1 MNAADVKVFNRSL
14 PVDYKHS
21 DVIHMVVDQKGTFKY
36 PVDGLWYFKM
46 GKYEVTNAEY
56 ASFLL
61 LQLNDDGTAVLGQA
75 YSSDDLESLRNSIDT
90 EKLTPEQKT
99 FLDGMKAN
107 DVLAMN
113 GWYTMKPNADGS
125 MVLCVSYEV
134 MYPTD
139 TRIMSI
145 ASYVKEVSADRMLIF
160 SGDTSDDGK
169 PMFDE
174 VLSVEKSSVKPGT
187 LYDQSLIMALPK
199 KDGN

>member
-1 MNAADVKVFNRSL
+1 MTMKKLIYFLALEAALLLGASCDKE
-14 PVDYKHS
+14 S
-21 DVIHMVVDQKGTFKY
+21 DNVPLYVNTWMLNVS
-36 PVDGLWYFKM
+36 
-46 GKYEVTNAEY
+46 ES
-56 ASFLL
+56 SFLL

-113 GWYTMKPNADGS
+113 GWYTMKPNTDGS
-125 MVLCVSYEV
+125 MVLCVSFEV

-199 KDGN
+199 KDHN

>member
-1 MNAADVKVFNRSL
+1 MKKLIYSIFAIA
-14 PVDYKHS
+14 
-21 DVIHMVVDQKGTFKY
+21 VVAMTCACEK
-36 PVDGLWYFKM
+36 DGSEKDGSKLYVNTWMLNVSKP
-46 GKYEVTNAEY
+46 
-56 ASFLL
+56 SFLL

-134 MYPTD
+134 MFPTE
-139 TRIMSI
+139 TRLMSI

-160 SGDTSDDGK
+160 SGETSDDGE

-174 VLSVEKSSVKPGT
+174 VPSVEKSSVKPGT
-187 LYDQSLIMALPK
+187 LYDQSLIMALPTK
-199 KDGN
+199 AENN

>member
-1 MNAADVKVFNRSL
+1 MKKLIYSIFA
-14 PVDYKHS
+14 
-21 DVIHMVVDQKGTFKY
+21 ITVVAMTCACEK
-36 PVDGLWYFKM
+36 DGSEKDGSKLYVNTWMLNVSKP
-46 GKYEVTNAEY
+46 
-56 ASFLL
+56 SFLL
-61 LQLNDDGTAVLGQA
+61 LQLNDDGTAVLGQS

-107 DVLAMN
+107 DVLARN

-134 MYPTD
+134 MFSTE
-139 TRIMSI
+139 TRLMSI
-145 ASYVKEVSADRMLIF
+145 ANYVKEVSADRMLIF
-160 SGDTSDDGK
+160 TGETSDDGE

-187 LYDQSLIMALPK
+187 LYDQSLIMALPTK
-199 KDGN
+199 AENN

>member
-1 MNAADVKVFNRSL
+1 MKKLIYSIFAIA
-14 PVDYKHS
+14 
-21 DVIHMVVDQKGTFKY
+21 VVAMTCACEK
-36 PVDGLWYFKM
+36 DGSEKDGSKLYVNTWMLNVSKP
-46 GKYEVTNAEY
+46 
-56 ASFLL
+56 SFLL
-61 LQLNDDGTAVLGQA
+61 LQLNDDGTAVLGQS

-134 MYPTD
+134 MYPTE
-139 TRIMSI
+139 TRMMSI

-160 SGDTSDDGK
+160 SGETSDDGE

-174 VLSVEKSSVKPGT
+174 VPSVEKSSVKPGT

-199 KDGN
+199 KAENN

>member
-1 MNAADVKVFNRSL
+1 MKKLIYSIFA
-14 PVDYKHS
+14 
-21 DVIHMVVDQKGTFKY
+21 ITVVAMTCACEK
-36 PVDGLWYFKM
+36 DGSEKDGSKLYVNTWMLNVSKP
-46 GKYEVTNAEY
+46 
-56 ASFLL
+56 SFLL
-61 LQLNDDGTAVLGQA
+61 LQLNDDGTAVLGQS

-134 MYPTD
+134 MYPTE
-139 TRIMSI
+139 TRLMSI

-160 SGDTSDDGK
+160 SGETSDDGE

-174 VLSVEKSSVKPGT
+174 VPSVEKSSVKPGT
-187 LYDQSLIMALPK
+187 LYDQSLIMALPTK
-199 KDGN
+199 AENN

>member
-1 MNAADVKVFNRSL
+1 MKKLIYSIFAIA
-14 PVDYKHS
+14 
-21 DVIHMVVDQKGTFKY
+21 VVAMTCACEK
-36 PVDGLWYFKM
+36 DGSEKDGSKLYVNTWMLNVSKP
-46 GKYEVTNAEY
+46 
-56 ASFLL
+56 SFLL

-125 MVLCVSYEV
+125 MVLCVSYEF
-134 MYPTD
+134 MYPTE

-145 ASYVKEVSADRMLIF
+145 ANYVKEVSADRMLIF
-160 SGDTSDDGK
+160 TGETSDDGE

-174 VLSVEKSSVKPGT
+174 VPSVEKSSVKPGT
-187 LYDQSLIMALPK
+187 LYDQSLIMALPTK
-199 KDGN
+199 AENN

>member
-1 MNAADVKVFNRSL
+1 MKKLIYSIFAIA
-14 PVDYKHS
+14 
-21 DVIHMVVDQKGTFKY
+21 VVAMTCACEK
-36 PVDGLWYFKM
+36 DGSEKDGSKLYVNTWMLNVSKP
-46 GKYEVTNAEY
+46 
-56 ASFLL
+56 SFLL
-61 LQLNDDGTAVLGQA
+61 LQLNDDGTAVLGQS

-134 MYPTD
+134 MFPTE
-139 TRIMSI
+139 TRLMSI

-160 SGDTSDDGK
+160 SGETSADGE

-174 VLSVEKSSVKPGT
+174 VPSVEKSSVKPGT

-199 KDGN
+199 KAENN

>member
-1 MNAADVKVFNRSL
+1 MKKLIYSIFAIA
-14 PVDYKHS
+14 
-21 DVIHMVVDQKGTFKY
+21 VVAMTCACEK
-36 PVDGLWYFKM
+36 DGSEKDGSKLYVNTWMLNVSKP
-46 GKYEVTNAEY
+46 
-56 ASFLL
+56 SFLL
-61 LQLNDDGTAVLGQA
+61 LQLNDDGTAVLGQS

-134 MYPTD
+134 MFPTE
-139 TRIMSI
+139 TRLMSI

-160 SGDTSDDGK
+160 SGETSADGE

-174 VLSVEKSSVKPGT
+174 VPSVEKSSVKPGT
-187 LYDQSLIMALPK
+187 LYDQSLIMALPTK
-199 KDGN
+199 AENN

>member
-1 MNAADVKVFNRSL
+1 MKKLIYSIFAIA
-14 PVDYKHS
+14 
-21 DVIHMVVDQKGTFKY
+21 VVAMTCACEK
-36 PVDGLWYFKM
+36 DGSEKDGSKLYVNTWMLNVSKP
-46 GKYEVTNAEY
+46 
-56 ASFLL
+56 SFLL
-61 LQLNDDGTAVLGQA
+61 LQLNDDGTAVLGQS

-134 MYPTD
+134 MYPTE
-139 TRIMSI
+139 TRLMSI
-145 ASYVKEVSADRMLIF
+145 ASYVKGVSADRMLIF
-160 SGDTSDDGK
+160 SGETSDDGE

-174 VLSVEKSSVKPGT
+174 VPSVEKSSVKPGT

-199 KDGN
+199 KAENN

>member
-1 MNAADVKVFNRSL
+1 MKKLIYSIFAIAIVAMTCACEKDGSEKDGPKLYVNTWLLNASE
-14 PVDYKHS
+14 S
-21 DVIHMVVDQKGTFKY
+21 
-36 PVDGLWYFKM
+36 
-46 GKYEVTNAEY
+46 
-56 ASFLL
+56 SFLL

-75 YSSDDLESLRNSIDT
+75 YSSYDLESLRNSIDT

-107 DVLAMN
+107 DVLARN

-125 MVLCVSYEV
+125 MVLCVSYEF
-134 MYPTD
+134 MYPTE

-145 ASYVKEVSADRMLIF
+145 ANYVKEVSADRMLIF
-160 SGDTSDDGK
+160 TGETSDDGE

-199 KDGN
+199 KAENN

>member
-1 MNAADVKVFNRSL
+1 MKKLIYSIFAIAVVAMTCACEKDGSENDGPKLYVNTWMLDVSE
-14 PVDYKHS
+14 S
-21 DVIHMVVDQKGTFKY
+21 
-36 PVDGLWYFKM
+36 
-46 GKYEVTNAEY
+46 
-56 ASFLL
+56 SFML

-75 YSSDDLESLRNSIDT
+75 YSSDALDDLRKSIDT

-99 FLDGMKAN
+99 FLDGMKER

-145 ASYVKEVSADRMLIF
+145 ASYVKEVSADRMLVF
-160 SGDTSDDGK
+160 SGKTSDDGE
-169 PMFDE
+169 PLYDE

-187 LYDQSLIMALPK
+187 LYDQSLIMALPTK
-199 KDGN
+199 YDN

>member
-1 MNAADVKVFNRSL
+1 MKKLIYSIFA
-14 PVDYKHS
+14 
-21 DVIHMVVDQKGTFKY
+21 ITVVAMTCACEK
-36 PVDGLWYFKM
+36 DGSEKDGPKLYVNTWMLNVSKP
-46 GKYEVTNAEY
+46 
-56 ASFLL
+56 SFLL

-134 MYPTD
+134 MVPTE
-139 TRIMSI
+139 TRLMSI

-160 SGDTSDDGK
+160 SGETSDDGE

-174 VLSVEKSSVKPGT
+174 VPSVEKSSVKPGT
-187 LYDQSLIMALPK
+187 LYDQSLIMALPTK
-199 KDGN
+199 AENN

>member
-1 MNAADVKVFNRSL
+1 MKKLIYSIFAIA
-14 PVDYKHS
+14 
-21 DVIHMVVDQKGTFKY
+21 VVAMTCACEK
-36 PVDGLWYFKM
+36 DGSEKDGPKLYVNTWMLNVSKP
-46 GKYEVTNAEY
+46 
-56 ASFLL
+56 SFLL

-134 MYPTD
+134 MFPTE
-139 TRIMSI
+139 TRLMSI

-160 SGDTSDDGK
+160 SGDTSDDGE

-174 VLSVEKSSVKPGT
+174 VPSVEKSSVKPGT

-199 KDGN
+199 KAENN

>member
-1 MNAADVKVFNRSL
+1 MTMKKLIYFLALGAALLLGASCDKESEN
-14 PVDYKHS
+14 
-21 DVIHMVVDQKGTFKY
+21 
-36 PVDGLWYFKM
+36 DGPKLYVNTWM
-46 GKYEVTNAEY
+46 LNVSES
-56 ASFLL
+56 SFLL

-199 KDGN
+199 KDHN

>member
-1 MNAADVKVFNRSL
+1 MKKLIYGIFAIAVVAMTCACEKNGSENDGPKFYVNTWMLDVSE
-14 PVDYKHS
+14 S
-21 DVIHMVVDQKGTFKY
+21 
-36 PVDGLWYFKM
+36 
-46 GKYEVTNAEY
+46 
-56 ASFLL
+56 SFML

-90 EKLTPEQKT
+90 ERLTPEQKT
-99 FLDGMKAN
+99 FLDGMKAR

-145 ASYVKEVSADRMLIF
+145 ASYVKEVSADRMLVF
-160 SGDTSDDGK
+160 SGHTSDDDE
-169 PMFDE
+169 PIYDE

-199 KDGN
+199 KAENNFRIGLGL

>member
-1 MNAADVKVFNRSL
+1 MKKLIYSIFA
-14 PVDYKHS
+14 
-21 DVIHMVVDQKGTFKY
+21 ITVVAMTCACEK
-36 PVDGLWYFKM
+36 DGSEKDGPKLYVNTWM
-46 GKYEVTNAEY
+46 LNVSES
-56 ASFLL
+56 SFLL
-61 LQLNDDGTAVLGQA
+61 LQLNVDGTAVLGQA

-99 FLDGMKAN
+99 FLDGMKVN

-113 GWYTMKPNADGS
+113 GWYTIKPNADGS

-134 MYPTD
+134 MFPTE
-139 TRIMSI
+139 TRLMSI

-160 SGDTSDDGK
+160 SGDTSDDGE

-199 KDGN
+199 KAEKN

>member
-1 MNAADVKVFNRSL
+1 MKKLIYSILAFAVIAMANACDKNGSEPDDPKLYVNTWMLDVSE
-14 PVDYKHS
+14 S
-21 DVIHMVVDQKGTFKY
+21 
-36 PVDGLWYFKM
+36 
-46 GKYEVTNAEY
+46 
-56 ASFLL
+56 SFML

-75 YSSDDLESLRNSIDT
+75 YSSDALDDLRKSIDT

-99 FLDGMKAN
+99 FLDGMKER

-145 ASYVKEVSADRMLIF
+145 ASYVKEVSADRMLVF
-160 SGDTSDDGK
+160 SGHTSDDGE
-169 PMFDE
+169 PMYDE

-187 LYDQSLIMALPK
+187 LYAQSLIMALPK
-199 KDGN
+199 KAENN

>member
-1 MNAADVKVFNRSL
+1 MKKLIYSIFAIA
-14 PVDYKHS
+14 
-21 DVIHMVVDQKGTFKY
+21 VVAMTCACEK
-36 PVDGLWYFKM
+36 DGSEKDGPKLYVNKWM
-46 GKYEVTNAEY
+46 LNVSES
-56 ASFLL
+56 SFLL

-134 MYPTD
+134 MFPTE
-139 TRIMSI
+139 TRLMSI

-160 SGDTSDDGK
+160 SGETSDDGE

-174 VLSVEKSSVKPGT
+174 VPSVEKSSVKPGT
-187 LYDQSLIMALPK
+187 LYDQSLIMALPTK
-199 KDGN
+199 AENN

>member
-1 MNAADVKVFNRSL
+1 MKKLIYSIFAIA
-14 PVDYKHS
+14 
-21 DVIHMVVDQKGTFKY
+21 VVAMTCACEK
-36 PVDGLWYFKM
+36 DGSEKDGSKLYVNTWLLNVSKS
-46 GKYEVTNAEY
+46 
-56 ASFLL
+56 SFLL

-134 MYPTD
+134 MFPTE
-139 TRIMSI
+139 TRLMSI

-160 SGDTSDDGK
+160 SGDTSDDGE

-187 LYDQSLIMALPK
+187 LYDQSLIMALPTK
-199 KDGN
+199 AENN

>member
-1 MNAADVKVFNRSL
+1 MKKLIYSIFAIAVVAMTCACEKDGSEKDGPKLYVNTWMLNRSE
-14 PVDYKHS
+14 S
-21 DVIHMVVDQKGTFKY
+21 
-36 PVDGLWYFKM
+36 
-46 GKYEVTNAEY
+46 
-56 ASFLL
+56 SFLL

-99 FLDGMKAN
+99 FLDGMKVN

-134 MYPTD
+134 MFPTE
-139 TRIMSI
+139 TRLMSI
-145 ASYVKEVSADRMLIF
+145 ANYVKEVSADRMLIF
-160 SGDTSDDGK
+160 SGETSDDGE

-187 LYDQSLIMALPK
+187 LYDQSLIMVLPTK
-199 KDGN
+199 AENN

>member
-1 MNAADVKVFNRSL
+1 MKKLIYCIFAIAVVAMTCACEKDGSEKDGPKLYVNTWLLNASE
-14 PVDYKHS
+14 S
-21 DVIHMVVDQKGTFKY
+21 
-36 PVDGLWYFKM
+36 
-46 GKYEVTNAEY
+46 
-56 ASFLL
+56 SFLL

-107 DVLAMN
+107 DVLARN

-125 MVLCVSYEV
+125 MVLCVSYEF
-134 MYPTD
+134 MYPTE

-145 ASYVKEVSADRMLIF
+145 ANYVKEVSADRMLIF
-160 SGDTSDDGK
+160 TGETSDDGE

-174 VLSVEKSSVKPGT
+174 VPSVEKSSVKPGT
-187 LYDQSLIMALPK
+187 LYDQSLIMALPTK
-199 KDGN
+199 AENN

>member
-1 MNAADVKVFNRSL
+1 MKKLIYSIFAIA
-14 PVDYKHS
+14 
-21 DVIHMVVDQKGTFKY
+21 VVAMTCACEK
-36 PVDGLWYFKM
+36 DGSEKDGSKLYVNTWMLNVSKP
-46 GKYEVTNAEY
+46 
-56 ASFLL
+56 SFLL

-134 MYPTD
+134 MFPTE
-139 TRIMSI
+139 TRLMSI

-199 KDGN
+199 KAENN

>member
-1 MNAADVKVFNRSL
+1 MKKLIYSIFAIAVVAMTCACEKDGSEKDGPKLYVNTWMLNRSE
-14 PVDYKHS
+14 S
-21 DVIHMVVDQKGTFKY
+21 
-36 PVDGLWYFKM
+36 
-46 GKYEVTNAEY
+46 
-56 ASFLL
+56 SFLL

-107 DVLAMN
+107 DVLARN

-125 MVLCVSYEV
+125 MVLCVSYEF
-134 MYPTD
+134 MYPTE

-145 ASYVKEVSADRMLIF
+145 ANYVKEVSADRMLIF
-160 SGDTSDDGK
+160 TGETSDDGE

-174 VLSVEKSSVKPGT
+174 VPSVEKSSVKPGT
-187 LYDQSLIMALPK
+187 LYDQSLIMALPTK
-199 KDGN
+199 AENN

>member
-1 MNAADVKVFNRSL
+1 MKKLIYSIFA
-14 PVDYKHS
+14 
-21 DVIHMVVDQKGTFKY
+21 ITVVAMTCACEK
-36 PVDGLWYFKM
+36 DGSEKDGSKLYVNTWMLNVSKP
-46 GKYEVTNAEY
+46 
-56 ASFLL
+56 SFLL

-134 MYPTD
+134 MFPTE
-139 TRIMSI
+139 TRLMSI

-160 SGDTSDDGK
+160 SGDTSDDGE

-174 VLSVEKSSVKPGT
+174 VPSVEKSSVKPGT
-187 LYDQSLIMALPK
+187 LYDQSLIMALPTK
-199 KDGN
+199 AENN

>member
-1 MNAADVKVFNRSL
+1 MKKLIYSIFAIA
-14 PVDYKHS
+14 
-21 DVIHMVVDQKGTFKY
+21 VVAMTCACEK
-36 PVDGLWYFKM
+36 DGSEKDGPKLYVNTWMLNVSKP
-46 GKYEVTNAEY
+46 
-56 ASFLL
+56 SFLL

-99 FLDGMKAN
+99 FLDGMKVN

-134 MYPTD
+134 MFPTE
-139 TRIMSI
+139 TRLMSI

-160 SGDTSDDGK
+160 SGDTSDDGE

-187 LYDQSLIMALPK
+187 LYDQSMIMALPT

>member
-1 MNAADVKVFNRSL
+1 MKKLIYSIFAIA
-14 PVDYKHS
+14 
-21 DVIHMVVDQKGTFKY
+21 VVAMTCACEK
-36 PVDGLWYFKM
+36 DGSEKDGSKLYVNTWMLNVSKP
-46 GKYEVTNAEY
+46 
-56 ASFLL
+56 SFLL

-134 MYPTD
+134 MFPTE
-139 TRIMSI
+139 TRLMSI
-145 ASYVKEVSADRMLIF
+145 ANYVKEVSADRMLIF
-160 SGDTSDDGK
+160 TGETSDDGE

-174 VLSVEKSSVKPGT
+174 VPSVEKSSVKPGT
-187 LYDQSLIMALPK
+187 LYDQSLIMALPTK
-199 KDGN
+199 AENN

>member
-1 MNAADVKVFNRSL
+1 MKKLIYSIFAIA
-14 PVDYKHS
+14 
-21 DVIHMVVDQKGTFKY
+21 VVAMTCACEK
-36 PVDGLWYFKM
+36 DGSEKDGPKLYVNTWMLNVSKP
-46 GKYEVTNAEY
+46 
-56 ASFLL
+56 SFLL

-107 DVLAMN
+107 DVLARN

-134 MYPTD
+134 MFPTE
-139 TRIMSI
+139 TRLMSF
-145 ASYVKEVSADRMLIF
+145 AGYVKEVSADRMLIF
-160 SGDTSDDGK
+160 SGDTSDDGE

-187 LYDQSLIMALPK
+187 LYDQSLIMALPTK
-199 KDGN
+199 AENN

>member
-1 MNAADVKVFNRSL
+1 MKKLIYSIFAIA
-14 PVDYKHS
+14 
-21 DVIHMVVDQKGTFKY
+21 VVAMTCACEK
-36 PVDGLWYFKM
+36 DGSEKDGPKLYVNTWM
-46 GKYEVTNAEY
+46 LNVSES
-56 ASFLL
+56 SFLL

-134 MYPTD
+134 MYPTE
-139 TRIMSI
+139 TRMMSI

-199 KDGN
+199 KAENN

>member
-1 MNAADVKVFNRSL
+1 MKKLIYSIFAIA
-14 PVDYKHS
+14 
-21 DVIHMVVDQKGTFKY
+21 VVAMTCACEK
-36 PVDGLWYFKM
+36 DGSEKDGSKLYVNTWMLNVSKP
-46 GKYEVTNAEY
+46 
-56 ASFLL
+56 SFLL

-134 MYPTD
+134 MYTTE
-139 TRIMSI
+139 TRLMSI

-160 SGDTSDDGK
+160 SGETSDDGE

-174 VLSVEKSSVKPGT
+174 VPSVEKSSVKPGT
-187 LYDQSLIMALPK
+187 LYDQSLIMALPTK
-199 KDGN
+199 AENN

>member
-1 MNAADVKVFNRSL
+1 MKKLIYSIFAIA
-14 PVDYKHS
+14 
-21 DVIHMVVDQKGTFKY
+21 VVAMTCACEK
-36 PVDGLWYFKM
+36 DGSEKDGPKLYVNTWM
-46 GKYEVTNAEY
+46 LNVSES
-56 ASFLL
+56 SFLL

-99 FLDGMKAN
+99 FLDGMKVN

-134 MYPTD
+134 MFPTE
-139 TRIMSI
+139 TRLMSI

-160 SGDTSDDGK
+160 SGDTSDDGE
-169 PMFDE
+169 PMFEE

-199 KDGN
+199 KADNN

>member
-1 MNAADVKVFNRSL
+1 MKKLIYSIFAIAIVAMTCACEKDGSEKDGPKLYVNTWLLNASE
-14 PVDYKHS
+14 S
-21 DVIHMVVDQKGTFKY
+21 
-36 PVDGLWYFKM
+36 
-46 GKYEVTNAEY
+46 
-56 ASFLL
+56 SFLL

-107 DVLAMN
+107 DVLARN

-125 MVLCVSYEV
+125 MVLCVSYEF
-134 MYPTD
+134 MYPTE

-145 ASYVKEVSADRMLIF
+145 ANYVKEVSADRMLIF
-160 SGDTSDDGK
+160 TGETSDDGE

-187 LYDQSLIMALPK
+187 FYDQSLIMALPT
-199 KDGN
+199 KDNN

>member
-1 MNAADVKVFNRSL
+1 MKKLIYSIFAIA
-14 PVDYKHS
+14 
-21 DVIHMVVDQKGTFKY
+21 VVAMTCACEK
-36 PVDGLWYFKM
+36 DGSEKDGSKLYVNTWMLNVSKP
-46 GKYEVTNAEY
+46 
-56 ASFLL
+56 SFLL

-134 MYPTD
+134 MFPTE
-139 TRIMSI
+139 TRLMSI

-160 SGDTSDDGK
+160 SGETSADGE

-174 VLSVEKSSVKPGT
+174 VPSVEKSSVKPGT
-187 LYDQSLIMALPK
+187 LYDQSLIMALPTK
-199 KDGN
+199 AENN

>member
-1 MNAADVKVFNRSL
+1 MKKLIYSIFAIAIVAMTCACEKDGSEKDGPKLYVNTWLLNASE
-14 PVDYKHS
+14 S
-21 DVIHMVVDQKGTFKY
+21 
-36 PVDGLWYFKM
+36 
-46 GKYEVTNAEY
+46 
-56 ASFLL
+56 SFLL

-107 DVLAMN
+107 DVLARN

-125 MVLCVSYEV
+125 MVLCVSYEF
-134 MYPTD
+134 MYPTE
-139 TRIMSI
+139 TSIMSI
-145 ASYVKEVSADRMLIF
+145 ANYVKEVSADRMLIF
-160 SGDTSDDGK
+160 TGETSDDGE

-174 VLSVEKSSVKPGT
+174 VPSVEKSSVKPGT

-199 KDGN
+199 KAENN

>member
-1 MNAADVKVFNRSL
+1 MKKLIYSIFAIAVVAMTCACEKNGSENDGSKLYVNTWMLDVSE
-14 PVDYKHS
+14 S
-21 DVIHMVVDQKGTFKY
+21 
-36 PVDGLWYFKM
+36 
-46 GKYEVTNAEY
+46 
-56 ASFLL
+56 SFML

-75 YSSDDLESLRNSIDT
+75 YSSDALDDLRKSIDT

-125 MVLCVSYEV
+125 MVLCVAYEV

-145 ASYVKEVSADRMLIF
+145 ASYVKEVSADRMLVF
-160 SGDTSDDGK
+160 SGHTSDDDK
-169 PMFDE
+169 PIYDE

-199 KDGN
+199 KAENN

>member
-1 MNAADVKVFNRSL
+1 MKKLIYSIFAIAVVAMTCSCEKDGSENDGPKLYVNTWMLNRSE
-14 PVDYKHS
+14 S
-21 DVIHMVVDQKGTFKY
+21 
-36 PVDGLWYFKM
+36 
-46 GKYEVTNAEY
+46 
-56 ASFLL
+56 SFLL
-61 LQLNDDGTAVLGQA
+61 LQLNDDGTAVLGQE

-99 FLDGMKAN
+99 FLDGMKVN

-134 MYPTD
+134 MFPTE
-139 TRIMSI
+139 TRLMSI

-160 SGDTSDDGK
+160 SGDTSDDGE

-187 LYDQSLIMALPK
+187 FYDQSLIMALPT
-199 KDGN
+199 KDHN

>member
-1 MNAADVKVFNRSL
+1 MKKLIYSIFAIAIVAMTCACEKDGSEKDGPKLYVNTWLLNASE
-14 PVDYKHS
+14 S
-21 DVIHMVVDQKGTFKY
+21 
-36 PVDGLWYFKM
+36 
-46 GKYEVTNAEY
+46 
-56 ASFLL
+56 SFLL

-107 DVLAMN
+107 DVLARN

-125 MVLCVSYEV
+125 MVLCVSYEF
-134 MYPTD
+134 MYPTE

-145 ASYVKEVSADRMLIF
+145 ANYVKEVSADRMLIF
-160 SGDTSDDGK
+160 TGETSDDGE

-174 VLSVEKSSVKPGT
+174 VPSVEKSSVKPGT
-187 LYDQSLIMALPK
+187 LYDQSLIMALPTK
-199 KDGN
+199 AENN

>member
-1 MNAADVKVFNRSL
+1 MKKLIYSIFAIA
-14 PVDYKHS
+14 
-21 DVIHMVVDQKGTFKY
+21 VVAMTCACEK
-36 PVDGLWYFKM
+36 DGSEKDGSKLYVNTWMLNVSKP
-46 GKYEVTNAEY
+46 
-56 ASFLL
+56 SFLL
-61 LQLNDDGTAVLGQA
+61 LQLNDDGTAVLGQS

-134 MYPTD
+134 MFPTE
-139 TRIMSI
+139 TRLMSI

-160 SGDTSDDGK
+160 SGETSDDGE

-174 VLSVEKSSVKPGT
+174 VPSVEKSSVKPGT
-187 LYDQSLIMALPK
+187 LYDQSLIMALPTK
-199 KDGN
+199 AENN

>member
-1 MNAADVKVFNRSL
+1 MKKLIYSIFAIA
-14 PVDYKHS
+14 
-21 DVIHMVVDQKGTFKY
+21 VVAMTCACEK
-36 PVDGLWYFKM
+36 DGSEKDGSKLYVNTWMLNVSKP
-46 GKYEVTNAEY
+46 
-56 ASFLL
+56 SFLL
-61 LQLNDDGTAVLGQA
+61 LQLNDDGTAVLGQS

-134 MYPTD
+134 MYTTE
-139 TRIMSI
+139 TRLMSI

-160 SGDTSDDGK
+160 SGETSDDGE

-174 VLSVEKSSVKPGT
+174 VPSVEKSSVKPGT
-187 LYDQSLIMALPK
+187 LYDQSLIMALPTK
-199 KDGN
+199 AENN